1 MQKIIKIVLVV
12 ISLVGAILWFQ
23 LPSREFS
30 EANPAEAAKDGYLAA
45 MLSITYFFLGVAVV
59 VSVFFTLKNLFSNP
73 AGLKKALYVI
83 GVLVVVIVI
92 SYALA
97 SGDGVSADLMATK
110 EVDESIVKRVHVGLN
125 VFFILT
131 IVAVASMV
139 LPGIKKLV
147 SK

>member
-12 ISLVGAILWFQ
+12 ISLIGAVLWFQ
-23 LPSREFS
+23 LPSKEFS
-30 EANPAEAAKDGYLAA
+30 EANPAEAAKDGYMAA
-45 MLSITYFFLGVAVV
+45 MFMITYILLGIAVV

-83 GVLVVVIVI
+83 GALVVVVVI
-92 SYALA
+92 SFALA
-97 SGDGVSADLMATK
+97 SGDDVNPELMAAQ
-110 EVDESIVKRVHVGLN
+110 EVDETVVKRIGVGLN

-139 LPGIKKLV
+139 LPGVKKLF